1 MSANNKTPGEGLRYK
16 LVALVSAAAM
26 LVAGL
31 GAGVALADEPEA
43 VQQIQN
49 ATTPQESE
57 SPQPT
62 EDTGDIVDE
71 TGANRDEQ
79 PDSSQDVESTETE
92 PDNGDLEEADQHAES
107 DADAIDGDQGRNAM
121 DSGQPVEKQ
130 SVAVPAPLAE
140 TNVLESDAGIET
152 LALSDYTVAGV
163 TPRGTTIDL
172 FDYWTDGRDEP
183 DDNDPS
189 NYQNLGINAGHVLKF
204 GKGGGR
210 APIPVRQ
217 T

>member
-1 MSANNKTPGEGLRYK
+1 M
-16 LVALVSAAAM
+16 
-26 LVAGL
+26 
-31 GAGVALADEPEA
+31 
-43 VQQIQN
+43 QQIQN

-57 SPQPT
+57 STQPT

-121 DSGQPVEKQ
+121 DSGQSVEKQ
-130 SVAVPAPLAE
+130 SIAVPAPLAE

>member
-1 MSANNKTPGEGLRYK
+1 
-16 LVALVSAAAM
+16 M

-62 EDTGDIVDE
+62 EDTG
-71 TGANRDEQ
+71 
-79 PDSSQDVESTETE
+79 
-92 PDNGDLEEADQHAES
+92 
-107 DADAIDGDQGRNAM
+107 
-121 DSGQPVEKQ
+121 
-130 SVAVPAPLAE
+130 
-140 TNVLESDAGIET
+140 
-152 LALSDYTVAGV
+152 
-163 TPRGTTIDL
+163 GTTIDL